1 MRQTF
6 TTTMP
11 DRVGAFLAASRCVA
25 KIGANITRV
34 SYHKAVDMHT
44 LFIEAEGT
52 PEQLE
57 AVDAGLRGLG
67 YLPEKPQSAS
77 VMMLEFRLPDRPGA
91 VVPILE
97 LIDRCRFNISYI
109 SSQENG
115 GPYQYFRMGLLVED
129 DEAVS
134 RFMREASQLCR
145 VRAVHYDK
153 SGNNLDNTVFYLN
166 FANDVSR
173 RAKLSEGD
181 RRQLIINANLIMQM
195 LDERGHPPY
204 QTFDSIGRFAEGIH
218 AWSGAAF
225 EARVSEREGA
235 AGARVVVVEP
245 PAGCNLTMIEKNG
258 FILFVDSGF
267 ACYREELSG
276 FLRARLPRFNM
287 RAGTALITHADVD
300 HCGLLDLYGEVYM
313 SRKSFQNF
321 EWERE
326 GRPNYR
332 ERNPLHAPYVHISKL
347 LSAYRPPE
355 TGRLRVVGGSA
366 EPLAEPLV
374 PIGTLDFHG
383 LHWEALEGFGGHV
396 AGETVWLER
405 SERIAL
411 TGDILVNLKG
421 FTPPQASFNRL
432 APYLMTSVDTDAAR
446 AAEER
451 RALLR
456 LLGEGE
462 WLILGGH
469 GAPIIHRG

>member
-44 LFIEAEGT
+44 LFIEADGT
-52 PEQLE
+52 REQLK

-67 YLPEKPQSAS
+67 YLPEKPQSGS

-91 VVPILE
+91 ATPILE
-97 LIDRCRFNISYI
+97 VIDRYRFNISYI

-115 GPYQYFRMGLLVED
+115 GPYQYFKMGLLVED

-134 RFMREASQLCR
+134 RFMREASQLCQ

-153 SGNNLDNTVFYLN
+153 SGNSLDNTVFYLN

-173 RAKLSEGD
+173 RAKLSEED

-204 QTFDSIGRFAEGIH
+204 QTFDSIGRFAEGIR

-258 FILFVDSGF
+258 FVLFVDSGF
-267 ACYREELSG
+267 ACYRDELSG
-276 FLRARLPRFNM
+276 LLRARLPRFCM
-287 RAGTALITHADVD
+287 REGTALVTHADVD
-300 HCGLLDLYGEVYM
+300 HCGLLNLYGEVYM
-313 SRKSFQNF
+313 SRKGFQNF

-332 ERNPLHAPYVHISKL
+332 ERNPLHAPYVRISKL

-355 TGRLRVVGGSA
+355 TGRLRVVGGSV

-374 PIGTLDFHG
+374 PIGALDFHG

-432 APYLMTSVDTDAAR
+432 APFLMTSVDTDAAR